1 MSNVKR
7 QISHRSKRVTRRR
20 MPDVVARARVPRL
33 ATARASTRATARAMS
48 RAPDARWTTKDV
60 LATLGDAM
68 TRGRV
73 ESRRGDAD
81 ARNAIQRAAIARVCD
96 AKRARVPTDAI
107 DALAAGARAHDE
119 ATTTDARWTALR
131 ECYDVALRRLL
142 ESEGTVDRALA
153 DATRTSESED
163 GARGVA
169 EARMTFVGASKD
181 STRWRSL
188 NDGVMGG
195 TSDGFMA
202 RRGDEGAS
210 FMGNVSLERNG
221 GFASV
226 RAMVE
231 EDASDFD
238 GVYVDAKSPTGATKK
253 FLFILKDDECLRE
266 QINFKVAF
274 EVGEEYGRVKIPFA
288 AFARPERMG
297 RVCVREPLRLAKLR
311 EFGLMILKGEPG
323 QVGRFE
329 LVVREIGF
337 YRG

>member
-1 MSNVKR
+1 MSNFAPLETR
-7 QISHRSKRVTRRR
+7 HASPHARRR
-20 MPDVVARARVPRL
+20 RARAVPRL

-48 RAPDARWTTKDV
+48 RAPDAPWTTKDV

-96 AKRARVPTDAI
+96 ADRARVPTDAI
-107 DALAAGARAHDE
+107 DALAAGARG
-119 ATTTDARWTALR
+119 ARRGDDDGRAMDGAAR
-131 ECYDVALRRLL
+131 VLRR
-142 ESEGTVDRALA
+142 RA
-153 DATRTSESED
+153 ATIAGERRD
-163 GARGVA
+163 GRSRARGRDANERKRGRRVRVA

>member
-1 MSNVKR
+1 
-7 QISHRSKRVTRRR
+7 
-20 MPDVVARARVPRL
+20 MPDVARARVPRL
-33 ATARASTRATARAMS
+33 ATARAPNRVARRAMS
-48 RAPDARWTTKDV
+48 RHRAAPWTTADV
-60 LATLGDAM
+60 LETLGDAM

-73 ESRRGDAD
+73 TSLAGDAD
-81 ARNAIQRAAIARVCD
+81 ARNAIQRAAIATIVDADRV
-96 AKRARVPTDAI
+96 RVPPDAI
-107 DALAAGARAHDE
+107 DALAAGARAHDG
-119 ATTTDARWTALR
+119 ATTTDARWAALR
-131 ECYDVALRRLL
+131 ECYDVALRRLM
-142 ESEGTVDRALA
+142 ESEGTVDFALA
-153 DATRTSESED
+153 DAVYASESED
-163 GARGVA
+163 SACRVA
-169 EARMTFVGASKD
+169 EARMTFVGDSKD
-181 STRWRSL
+181 LTRWRSL

-195 TSDGFMA
+195 MSDGFMA

-238 GVYVDAKSPTGATKK
+238 GVYVDAKSPSGATKK

-297 RVCVREPLRLAKLR
+297 RACLREPLRLAKLR
-311 EFGLMILKGEPG
+311 EFGLMILKGDAA
-323 QVGRFE
+323 QVGPFE